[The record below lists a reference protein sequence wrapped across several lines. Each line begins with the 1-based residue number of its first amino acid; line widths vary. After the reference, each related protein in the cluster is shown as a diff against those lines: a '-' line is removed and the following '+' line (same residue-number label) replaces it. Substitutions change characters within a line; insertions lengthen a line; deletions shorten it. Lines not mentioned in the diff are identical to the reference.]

1 MINKIETAI
10 IQWHCMVCVAD
21 SAAIAIIDKNESI
34 PTLATAQVLS
44 LFGLNSEILTHNE
57 LEKADLPNE
66 SVILLMENQIRTT
79 LTKLRRQ
86 KWAGA
91 VVILSSIPYQDLYQ
105 KYSYILQYGGQ
116 SKKKDDHLLKYG
128 KPNNDSWEKP
138 YHISDLLIKLSQ
150 LEPLRKG
157 TLNLLTENFE
167 KANLKS
173 QEAIEQLN
181 QDIKELSQFT
191 AKSSELQQQL
201 NQIEQQFEQLFSPL
215 SKHTKI
221 ILEDYGEAN
230 ISTHFRNVIREIQST
245 DKLLAQKT
253 NTLQEIIT
261 ILSKQMQDL
270 GEDLEMFS
278 N

>member
-10 IQWHCMVCVAD
+10 AKRHCM
-21 SAAIAIIDKNESI
+21 IAIKDKKDKDETI
-34 PTLATAQVLS
+34 PALATAQVLS
-44 LFGLNSEILTHNE
+44 LFGLKTQVLTHHD

-66 SVILLMENQIRTT
+66 SVILLMESQIRTT
-79 LTKLRRQ
+79 LTKLRRK

-91 VVILSSIPYQDLYQ
+91 VVILSSIPYRDLSQ

-116 SKKKDDHLLKYG
+116 SKKKDEHLLKYG
-128 KPNNDSWEKP
+128 KPNNDTWEKP
-138 YHISDLLIKLSQ
+138 YHLSDLLTKLTQ

-157 TLNLLTENFE
+157 TLNLLTENFQ
-167 KANLKS
+167 KANSKS
-173 QEAIEQLN
+173 KEAIEKISKEINDLQGFTPKS
-181 QDIKELSQFT
+181 KELEQH
-191 AKSSELQQQL
+191 L

-221 ILEDYGEAN
+221 TLKDYGEAN
-230 ISTHFRNVIREIQST
+230 ISSHFRNITREIQNN
-245 DKLLAQKT
+245 DKILEQKI
-253 NTLQEIIT
+253 NILQEIIT